1 MRLFSLTNQH
11 LLGSG
16 APSIPFGGVTAGFCC
31 EGSARSARIGGR
43 EKITTPEGWTLSEPL
58 LHRVAAGEQNAVD
71 ECLDR
76 YGNLVWSLARRF
88 TSNRTDAEDA
98 VQEIFIELWANA
110 ARFNADKA
118 SETTFVA
125 MLARRRL
132 IDRLRKTKREPSTE
146 ELNVAASVE
155 QVDREA
161 DLETKD
167 QAARAQ
173 RIIQALK
180 PEQQQIIRL
189 AVYDGHTHQ
198 SIAESLGIPLGTVKT
213 HLRRGLL
220 RVREAMEATA

>member
-1 MRLFSLTNQH
+1 MHCHATGHDEDGLTPVQP
-11 LLGSG
+11 LE
-16 APSIPFGGVTAGFCC
+16 FVDDGFR
-31 EGSARSARIGGR
+31 G
-43 EKITTPEGWTLSEPL
+43 
-58 LHRVAAGEQNAVD
+58 
-71 ECLDR
+71 
-76 YGNLVWSLARRF
+76 
-88 TSNRTDAEDA
+88 
-98 VQEIFIELWANA
+98 
-110 ARFNADKA
+110 
-118 SETTFVA
+118 
-125 MLARRRL
+125 
-132 IDRLRKTKREPSTE
+132 
-146 ELNVAASVE
+146 VE

>member
-1 MRLFSLTNQH
+1 MRSFFLSNQR
-11 LLGSG
+11 LLAGA
-16 APSIPFGGVTAGFCC
+16 APSIPLGGAVARFSS
-31 EGSARSARIGGR
+31 EGRVRSATMAGR
-43 EKITTPEGWTLSEPL
+43 QETASREGWTLNEPL

-98 VQEIFIELWANA
+98 VQEIFIELWSHAS
-110 ARFNADKA
+110 RFDADKA

-132 IDRLRKTKREPSTE
+132 IDRLRKTKREPTTE
-146 ELNVAASVE
+146 ELHAAASVE

-173 RIIQALK
+173 RIIEALK

-198 SIAESLGIPLGTVKT
+198 SISESLGIPLGTVKT